1 MTQARLLFRENRRT
15 CSLFKIDKTLL
26 TRLEGNLEAVVIKL
40 DQTKSREN
48 TTEKKK
54 KEDGIITAE

>member
-1 MTQARLLFRENRRT
+1 
-15 CSLFKIDKTLL
+15 LFKIDKTLL